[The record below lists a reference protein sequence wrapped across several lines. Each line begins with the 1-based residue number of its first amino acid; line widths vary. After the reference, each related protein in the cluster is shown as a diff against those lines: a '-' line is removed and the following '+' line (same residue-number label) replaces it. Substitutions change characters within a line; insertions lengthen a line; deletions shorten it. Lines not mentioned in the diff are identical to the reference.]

1 MTEIDI
7 ISQLESEPEWL
18 GSYRRFVES
27 VLDAEEL
34 EDWEISLTLC
44 HDEFIRELNARYREK
59 DEPTDVLSFCQNEG
73 DEIMSFPGQIVSA
86 GDIIISMDTLT
97 RHAAQYS
104 VSVDE
109 ELKRVTIHGILHL
122 KGMSHE
128 TRDPDEAM
136 LKHQE
141 ALLEKLGKIKVLE
154 E

>member
-7 ISQLESEPEWL
+7 ISQLESEPDWL
-18 GSYRRFVES
+18 ERYRSFVES
-27 VLDAEEL
+27 VLLAEKL

-44 HDEFIRELNARYREK
+44 HDEFIRDLNARYREK

-73 DEIMSFPGQIVSA
+73 DEIMSFPGQQISA
-86 GDIIISMDTLT
+86 GDIIISMDTLS
-97 RHAAQYS
+97 RHAS
-104 VSVDE
+104 EFKVTVDE

-128 TRDPDEAM
+128 TRDPGEAM

-141 ALLEKLGKIKVLE
+141 ALLDELGKIKVLE